1 MTSTDYTDIVSR
13 WFEVQQG
20 PNISILSEWP
30 NFDNRPS
37 PPLHALVLPWRAMG
51 FLDLTKIDRFISSEG
66 SYPGESY
73 LLMEQHVEMSPN
85 NNNNNDV
92 SEVKSSIVANPEAT
106 SRHSNQSVTLNSFST
121 LNLLPG

>member
-1 MTSTDYTDIVSR
+1 
-13 WFEVQQG
+13 
-20 PNISILSEWP
+20 
-30 NFDNRPS
+30 
-37 PPLHALVLPWRAMG
+37 MG

-85 NNNNNDV
+85 NTNHNDF

-106 SRHSNQSVTLNSFST
+106 SRHSKQSVTQFFQHLEFITWLMCGKKMMFNGM
-121 LNLLPG
+121 LWIWLLIPMV